1 MKQLSYNNGIPR
13 LVWTEEEVDR
23 MNILEDL
30 QYAVIGKF
38 SYGWPELEELRTILP
53 HQCNIKGECKIGLL
67 RNRHILIILDQKADF
82 INLMSKSI
90 YYILAKDGYSYS
102 MRPLIYDAK
111 FKVDEETTQAMAW
124 ISFPDLK
131 PTYFVKEALFSLA
144 TAVGKPLQLDMA
156 TINKTRPSCA
166 RVKVQVDILGEFP
179 KFVEMEIINEATKE
193 SRLENVRIQYDMLPK
208 YCKQCK
214 VQGHEDEACRNL
226 HPELRNI
233 NVTNEKETDQEQK
246 GSSNE
251 EQGNEGDKG
260 IVIAGINIK
269 NAFDALTED
278 NEKEQPEESTGRND
292 NLNDQASEVKGQV
305 DKGLHLSSTKE
316 WITNAFA
323 NYQEKRGE
331 KANSI
336 NSTSETDNENKI
348 ITLHNG
354 EIRDEDQQGDH
365 QQWIND
371 GEKRGGET
379 PAQKS
384 PQVSNLNQ
392 HNHNEPSNLALVEIT
407 QADEEENEPTKLALV
422 GITQADE
429 EERLLMKELAEA
441 EFQTPLQ
448 IADSTFEE
456 RYPAEYV
463 FPDTTINKKSA
474 IAICSAKSA
483 PMETLHS
490 LISHQ
495 SQGDKVVES
504 NDTSVEFIE
513 DKDEG
518 NSVQNAIEVYK
529 EAGLSPLSISKSKKG
544 KAKKEVNVQ
553 PTRIQAKRVVKSS
566 SK

>member
-1 MKQLSYNNGIPR
+1 MVAPATDQPTLGAGQSYLLQDSSFPPLIQYNLGDKQNFP
-13 LVWTEEEVDR
+13 TEP
-23 MNILEDL
+23 
-30 QYAVIGKF
+30 A
-38 SYGWPELEELRTILP
+38 PLP
-53 HQCNIKGECKIGLL
+53 N
-67 RNRHILIILDQKADF
+67 
-82 INLMSKSI
+82 
-90 YYILAKDGYSYS
+90 DGYSYS

-233 NVTNEKETDQEQK
+233 NGNEVASKRRRIIRRYWKPVNIKEPHK
-246 GSSNE
+246 HSSN
-251 EQGNEGDKG
+251 QVKGDKG